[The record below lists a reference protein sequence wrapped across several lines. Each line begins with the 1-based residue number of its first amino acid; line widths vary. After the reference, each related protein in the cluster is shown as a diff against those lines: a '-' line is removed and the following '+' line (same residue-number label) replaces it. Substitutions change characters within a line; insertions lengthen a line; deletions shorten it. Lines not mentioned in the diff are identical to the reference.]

1 MKLPVQQVY
10 SVYGGKDLPKGHSHY
25 TMPFL
30 SKLQFLTKIYLL
42 DIHTQPFFI

>member
-10 SVYGGKDLPKGHSHY
+10 SVYGGKDLPKGHSHS

-30 SKLQFLTKIYLL
+30 SYLL